1 MSEYTEN
8 MSKQRSSSTATP
20 RTTVASKVA
29 AMASHASE
37 ETLTP
42 NGVSMS
48 ELVAELGKQRTSL
61 KEDISALI
69 QESIAP
75 LQASVNTLNETVTH
89 FQTQLNATEAL
100 AGDNFTALNVA
111 EKKIN
116 QLEEQNASLFDR
128 LDDLENRSKRANLRI
143 LNVPEDSERGQ
154 PTVKFVSNMLMEAM
168 PGVFDKPPELERAH
182 RSLGQKPKEERP
194 PRPFV
199 VCFHR
204 FQEKEKALRWARA
217 NDVKF
222 QGTPLRIYPDLSAAL
237 ARKRATFKEIKHLL
251 YKKNVRFNLLHP
263 ARLRVEFDKQTFIFS
278 SPEEAQKFYDRRV
291 ATHTQTDGHNKLI
304 MLISYNSLTLY

>member
-1 MSEYTEN
+1 M
-8 MSKQRSSSTATP
+8 
-20 RTTVASKVA
+20 
-29 AMASHASE
+29 
-37 ETLTP
+37 
-42 NGVSMS
+42 
-48 ELVAELGKQRTSL
+48 
-61 KEDISALI
+61 
-69 QESIAP
+69 
-75 LQASVNTLNETVTH
+75 NTLNETVTN
-89 FQTQLNATEAL
+89 FQTRLNATEAL

-154 PTVKFVSNMLMEAM
+154 PTVKFVSSMLMEAM

-194 PRPFV
+194 TRPFV

-204 FQEKEKALRWARA
+204 FLEKEKALRWARA

-237 ARKRATFKEIKHLL
+237 ARKRATFKDIKHLL

-278 SPEEAQKFYDRRV
+278 SPEEKIFLTAELPLTRRQMDTGTKMMV
-291 ATHTQTDGHNKLI
+291 IRLSWSHYMGEIEWRSVSYI
-304 MLISYNSLTLY
+304 MCVMHMPIYGVLL

>member
-42 NGVSMS
+42 NEVSMS

-89 FQTQLNATEAL
+89 FQTSRLNATEAL

-154 PTVKFVSNMLMEAM
+154 PTV
-168 PGVFDKPPELERAH
+168 G
-182 RSLGQKPKEERP
+182 
-194 PRPFV
+194 
-199 VCFHR
+199 
-204 FQEKEKALRWARA
+204 
-217 NDVKF
+217 
-222 QGTPLRIYPDLSAAL
+222 
-237 ARKRATFKEIKHLL
+237 
-251 YKKNVRFNLLHP
+251 
-263 ARLRVEFDKQTFIFS
+263 
-278 SPEEAQKFYDRRV
+278 
-291 ATHTQTDGHNKLI
+291 
-304 MLISYNSLTLY
+304 

>member
-1 MSEYTEN
+1 
-8 MSKQRSSSTATP
+8 
-20 RTTVASKVA
+20 
-29 AMASHASE
+29 
-37 ETLTP
+37 
-42 NGVSMS
+42 MS

-237 ARKRATFKEIKHLL
+237 ARKRATFKDIKHLL

-291 ATHTQTDGHNKLI
+291 ATHTQTDGHGYQNDGD
-304 MLISYNSLTLY
+304 

>member
-1 MSEYTEN
+1 

-69 QESIAP
+69 QDSIAP

-89 FQTQLNATEAL
+89 FQTRLNATEAL

-194 PRPFV
+194 TRPFV

-204 FQEKEKALRWARA
+204 FLEKEKALRWARA
-217 NDVKF
+217 NDMKF

-278 SPEEAQKFYDRRV
+278 SPEEAQQFYDRRV
-291 ATHTQTDGHNKLI
+291 ATHAQTDGHGYQNDGD
-304 MLISYNSLTLY
+304 